1 MEQKSL
7 FVRTLEKL
15 ESRLQRLNVQL
26 AGVRWFYESGSR
38 DVAYEHTLALEDNME
53 RAALLARELPSCMGH
68 PQARADVEAVMEKA
82 IPVGIGFTEE
92 GWFVLRFPALLPKKE
107 KGSADYVRGFLI
119 PAMTRFFSDKYP
131 VRFQSSVLIYRHI
144 YNRER
149 PERRKRDHD
158 NFEIN
163 MVTDI
168 IAIFVLPDDGPEYCN
183 HYYCSAEGNEE
194 RTEVYVVPRR
204 EFATWLQIEHNMPD
218 EGVTLYETCQKQ
230 SAGNT

>member
-7 FVRTLEKL
+7 FIRTLDKL
-15 ESRLQRLNVQL
+15 ESRLKKLNTQI
-26 AGVRWFYESGSR
+26 AGVRWFYESGCR
-38 DVAYEHTLALEDNME
+38 DVAYEHALEMENNLE
-53 RAALLARELPSCMGH
+53 RAVLLARELPCAGGH
-68 PQARADVEAVMEKA
+68 PRGRDDVEKVMA
-82 IPVGIGFTEE
+82 DTIPVTIGFTKE
-92 GWFVLRFPALLPKKE
+92 GWFSIRIPALLPKKE

-119 PAMTRFFSDKYP
+119 PAMARFFSDKSP
-131 VRFQSSVLIYRHI
+131 VRYQPSVLIYRHV

-168 IAIFVLPDDGPEYCN
+168 VAIFVLPDDGPECCN
-183 HYYCSAEGNEE
+183 HYYCSAEGSEE
-194 RTEVYVVPRR
+194 RTEVYVVPRQ
-204 EFATWLQIEHNMPD
+204 EFATWLQNEKAMPD

-230 SAGNT
+230 SGGNT